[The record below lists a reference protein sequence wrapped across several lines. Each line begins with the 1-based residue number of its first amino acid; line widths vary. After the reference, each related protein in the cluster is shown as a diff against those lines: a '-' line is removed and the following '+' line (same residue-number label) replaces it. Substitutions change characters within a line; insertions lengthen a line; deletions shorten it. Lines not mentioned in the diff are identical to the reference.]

1 MESHED
7 ELRRGEPDTADRLTE
22 EGVSCLSQAEEVSPM
37 TGVESQIAASDLPED
52 GNGHPMDVVESKGP
66 GSDSEKIGE
75 ETPTTAVK
83 SAVQCQKLVSNS
95 SKVGEEVC
103 AMEVVESQKA
113 SADSPE
119 KDKGDPMVGLELKVL
134 PLCSQNNKGDE
145 PMAGVESKDLS
156 SDLDDSNPKIGVE
169 SEIVNEMSV
178 DADLAVQLAAFDIR
192 RSSRNAD
199 KKEQSK
205 KVVPLPRSSYVKKK
219 PALKKSGI
227 IVVVSGLKF
236 SYHT

>member
-7 ELRRGEPDTADRLTE
+7 ELRRGEPDTADRL
-22 EGVSCLSQAEEVSPM
+22 SCLSQAEEVSPM

-66 GSDSEKIGE
+66 GSDSEKIVE

-83 SAVQCQKLVSNS
+83 SAVQCQKLVVSNS
-95 SKVGEEVC
+95 CKVGEEVC

-156 SDLDDSNPKIGVE
+156 SDLDDSNPKIGVDG
-169 SEIVNEMSV
+169 EIANEMSV
-178 DADLAVQLAAFDIR
+178 DADLAVQLAAFDVR

-205 KVVPLPRSSYVKKK
+205 KSSPCPDHLTSRRSPLLRRVGLSS
-219 PALKKSGI
+219 L
-227 IVVVSGLKF
+227 
-236 SYHT
+236 